1 MDAKIILPAFQ
12 INGTIHVPAS
22 KSHTQRALA
31 CALLNPHTTL
41 LQGIGRSD
49 DENAVLNVL
58 KTLGA
63 QVDLMDENAKFTG
76 IDFSELGARE
86 IFIGESGLASRML
99 TPIMALGNE
108 TITIT
113 GHGSILQ
120 RPMDFFE
127 AVFPQLQVKISSNK
141 GKLPLTVCG
150 PLIPK
155 DITVDGSLSSQF
167 ITGLILAFIG
177 SPLTKNEIITIE
189 NPTSIPYIELTIQ
202 TLQDFG
208 HKVKFDGSQVH
219 FNGPYEWKETE
230 IQIEGDWSSATFF
243 MVAAALFGSITFENL
258 NLNSTQADK
267 AILDVLSAF
276 GADIKMEQQSISIS
290 KRECRNFHFDAT
302 HAPDLFP
309 ILAVLGAYGTE
320 TSSIKGV
327 HRLFN
332 KESNRAEVILSEFS
346 KFDLKMHIENDT
358 LFIVPQK
365 TYSGAT
371 IDPHGDHRIV
381 MAAAIFALGTKE
393 KTTLL
398 HPEVCAK
405 SFPSFFE
412 VLELIQSIKD
422 LPNSK

>member
-1 MDAKIILPAFQ
+1 MNPNRTII
-12 INGTIHVPAS
+12 H
-22 KSHTQRALA
+22 
-31 CALLNPHTTL
+31 
-41 LQGIGRSD
+41 GIGVSD
-49 DENAVLNVL
+49 DELAVLGVL
-58 KTLGA
+58 KSLGA
-63 QVDLMDENAKFTG
+63 RIEKKEDALHIQG
-76 IDFSELGARE
+76 IDFAKLSEKD

-127 AVFPQLQVKISSNK
+127 AVLPQLYVKVSSNS
-141 GKLPLTVCG
+141 GKLPLNVSG

-167 ITGLILAFIG
+167 ITGLILAFVG
-177 SPLTKNEIITIE
+177 SPLTKNEVITIE

-208 HKVKFDGSQVH
+208 HNLKFDGSQVH
-219 FNGPYEWKETE
+219 FNGPYKWKETE
-230 IQIEGDWSSATFF
+230 IQIEGDWSSAAFF
-243 MVAAALFGSITFENL
+243 MVSAALFGSITFKNL
-258 NLNSTQADK
+258 SIESTQADK
-267 AILDVLSAF
+267 AILDIIQDF
-276 GADIKMEQQSISIS
+276 GADVSVDSNEISIS
-290 KRECRNFHFDAT
+290 QSKRKHFHFDAT

-309 ILAVLGAYGTE
+309 ILAVLAAYGTE

-346 KFDLKMHIENDT
+346 KFGLKMHIENDT
-358 LFIVPQK
+358 LFIEPQAS
-365 TYSGAT
+365 YSGAT
-371 IDPHGDHRIV
+371 IDTHGDHRIV
-381 MAAAIFALGTKE
+381 MAAAILALGAKE

-412 VLELIQSIKD
+412 VLEVL
-422 LPNSK
+422 

>member
-1 MDAKIILPAFQ
+1 MISKLIQPIQ
-12 INGTIHVPAS
+12 YVQGSINTPAS

-31 CALLNPHTTL
+31 CALLNPSTTL
-41 LQGIGRSD
+41 LKGIGRSD
-49 DENAVLNVL
+49 DENALLNVL

-63 QVDLMDENAKFTG
+63 QVDLMGENAKITG
-76 IDFSELGARE
+76 IDFSELRARE

-108 TITIT
+108 TITIS

-127 AVFPQLQVKISSNK
+127 AVLPQLQVKVSSSK
-141 GKLPLTVCG
+141 GKLPLNVCG
-150 PLIPK
+150 PMTPK
-155 DITVDGSLSSQF
+155 NITVDGSLSSQF
-167 ITGLILAFIG
+167 ITGLILAFVG
-177 SPLTKNEIITIE
+177 SPLTKNEVITVE

-202 TLQDFG
+202 TLQDFC
-208 HKVKFDGSQVH
+208 HKLKFDGSQVH

-230 IQIEGDWSSATFF
+230 IQIEGDWSSAAFF

-267 AILDVLSAF
+267 AILNVLEEF
-276 GADIKMEQQSISIS
+276 GAEIKIEENTISIS
-290 KRECRNFHFDAT
+290 KKDLLSFHFDAT

-327 HRLFN
+327 HRLLN

-346 KFDLKMHIENDT
+346 KFGLKIYIENDT

-371 IDPHGDHRIV
+371 IDPHADHRIV
-381 MAAAIFALGTKE
+381 MAAAIFALGAKE

-412 VLELIQSIKD
+412 ILESIQSIKD
-422 LPNSK
+422 

>member
-1 MDAKIILPAFQ
+1 MDAKIILPAFR

-31 CALLNPHTTL
+31 CALLNPHATL
-41 LQGIGRSD
+41 LREIGCSD

-63 QVDLMDENAKFTG
+63 QVDLMRENAKITG
-76 IDFSELGARE
+76 IDFSKLGARE

-99 TPIMALGNE
+99 TPMMALGNE
-108 TITIT
+108 TITIS

-127 AVFPQLQVKISSNK
+127 AVLPQLQVKVSSNK

-155 DITVDGSLSSQF
+155 NITVDGSLSSQF
-167 ITGLILAFIG
+167 ITGLIFAFVG
-177 SPLTKNEIITIE
+177 SPLTKNETITLE
-189 NPTSIPYIELTIQ
+189 NPTSVPYIDLTIA
-202 TLQDFG
+202 TLKSFG
-208 HKVKFDGSQVH
+208 HNVDFDGNKIQ
-219 FNGPYEWKETE
+219 FMGPYAWHSTA
-230 IQIEGDWSSATFF
+230 IQIKGDWSSAAFF

-267 AILDVLSAF
+267 AILDVLTSF
-276 GADIKMEQQSISIS
+276 GADIKKEQNSISIS
-290 KRECRNFHFDAT
+290 KRDCRNFHFDAT

-346 KFDLKMHIENDT
+346 KFGLKMHIENDT
-358 LFIVPQK
+358 LFIEPQSV
-365 TYSGAT
+365 YSGAN
-371 IDPHGDHRIV
+371 IHPHGDHRIV
-381 MAAAIFALGTKE
+381 MAAAIFAIGAKE

-422 LPNSK
+422 

>member
-1 MDAKIILPAFQ
+1 VNSQVILP
-12 INGTIHVPAS
+12 IHHVKGSILTPAS
-22 KSHTQRALA
+22 KSHAQRVLA
-31 CALLNPHTTL
+31 CALMNPNRTIIR
-41 LQGIGRSD
+41 GIGFSD
-49 DENAVLNVL
+49 DELAVLGVL
-58 KTLGA
+58 ISLGA
-63 QVDLMDENAKFTG
+63 RIEKKEDALHIQG
-76 IDFSELGARE
+76 IDFAKLSKKD

-113 GHGSILQ
+113 GNGSILQ

-127 AVFPQLQVKISSNK
+127 AVLPQLYVQVSSNS
-141 GKLPLTVCG
+141 GKLPLNVSG

-167 ITGLILAFIG
+167 ITGLILAFVG
-177 SPLTKNEIITIE
+177 SPLTKNEVITIE

-208 HKVKFDGSQVH
+208 HKLKFDGSQVH
-219 FNGPYEWKETE
+219 FNGPYEWEETG
-230 IQIEGDWSSATFF
+230 IQIEGDWSSAAFF

-258 NLNSTQADK
+258 SLNSSQADK
-267 AILDVLSAF
+267 AILNVLEEF
-276 GADIKMEQQSISIS
+276 GAEIKIEENTISIS
-290 KRECRNFHFDAT
+290 KKDLLSFHFDAT
-302 HAPDLFP
+302 HSPDLFP

-327 HRLFN
+327 HRLLN

-346 KFDLKMHIENDT
+346 KFGLKMHIENDT
-358 LFIVPQK
+358 LFILPQK
-365 TYSGAT
+365 TYTGAT
-371 IDPHGDHRIV
+371 IDPNGDHRMV
-381 MAAAIFALGTKE
+381 MSATIFALGTKE

-412 VLELIQSIKD
+412 ILESIQSIKD
-422 LPNSK
+422 